1 MNGAQTTQPTTS
13 KPAMTQVNTDVTL
26 GGLFVTQ
33 DSHDTHMA
41 ARTDWVNHDWGSDV
55 RIAECVEMNGGSEA
69 GSGSETRCCT
79 TPKLDLT

>member
-55 RIAECVEMNGGSEA
+55 G
-69 GSGSETRCCT
+69 T
-79 TPKLDLT
+79 

>member
-41 ARTDWVNHDWGSDV
+41 ARTDWVNHDWGSDAV
-55 RIAECVEMNGGSEA
+55 LASPAKLEEYTKNPADSVSL
-69 GSGSETRCCT
+69 T
-79 TPKLDLT
+79 TAFNIES

>member
-41 ARTDWVNHDWGSDV
+41 ARTDWVNHDWGSDASRSYV
-55 RIAECVEMNGGSEA
+55 LWIGKNGAQRTEI
-69 GSGSETRCCT
+69 
-79 TPKLDLT
+79 

>member
-41 ARTDWVNHDWGSDV
+41 ARTDWVNHDWGSDADLYPKV
-55 RIAECVEMNGGSEA
+55 GEA
-69 GSGSETRCCT
+69 LKSAGL
-79 TPKLDLT
+79 PKKGNYQN